1 LRCGGLFL
9 VEKCYLSEKGPRTIV
24 AMKLPRR
31 HFLQQAA
38 GAAALSTTSQIV
50 WAEDYPTR
58 PVRMIVPFAPAGTTD
73 MSARLVGQ
81 WLSERFG
88 QPFVIENRAGA
99 NGNIGTEVALRA
111 TPDGYTLLMVDASPS
126 INASLYERLN
136 FNFVRDAALV
146 ATVARSPFILVIHPS
161 VPART
166 VPEFIA
172 YAKAN
177 PGKINYGSA
186 GPGSTLH
193 VAAELFKIM
202 AGIDLVHVPY
212 RGGGPAI
219 ADAISGQVQAV
230 FIPAPAGIEY
240 VRSSRL
246 RALRVSGATRFEVL
260 PDVPSISEFVSGY
273 EASTWYGVAA
283 PRNTPAAIIDRLNKE
298 INAGLA
304 EPKLKGRFVE
314 LGAEVFSGSP
324 ADFSNLVAA
333 EIEKW
338 GKVIRT
344 ANIKPE

>member
-1 LRCGGLFL
+1 
-9 VEKCYLSEKGPRTIV
+9 
-24 AMKLPRR
+24 MKLPRR
-31 HFLQQAA
+31 NFLHLAA
-38 GAAALSTTSQIV
+38 GAAALPAVSRIARAQ
-50 WAEDYPTR
+50 AYPSR
-58 PVRMIVPFAPAGTTD
+58 PVRMVVPFAPAGTTD
-73 MSARLVGQ
+73 ISARLIGQ

-88 QPFVIENRAGA
+88 QQFVIENRAGA
-99 NGNIGTEVALRA
+99 NGNIGTEVVLRS
-111 TPDGYTLLMVDASPS
+111 TPDGYTLLMIDASPS
-126 INASLYERLN
+126 INATLYERLN

-172 YAKAN
+172 HAKAN
-177 PGKINYGSA
+177 PGRISYGSA

-202 AGIDLVHVPY
+202 TGVDLLHVPY

-219 ADAISGQVQAV
+219 ADAIAGQVQVV

-240 VRSSRL
+240 VRSGRL
-246 RALRVSGATRFEVL
+246 RALGVSSATRFEVL
-260 PDVPSISEFVSGY
+260 PDVPSVSEFVSGY
-273 EASTWYGVAA
+273 EASTWHGVAA
-283 PRNTPAAIIDRLNKE
+283 PRNTPATIIDSLNKE

-304 EPKLKGRFVE
+304 EPKLKARFVE
-314 LGAEVFSGSP
+314 LGAEVFPGSP

-333 EIEKW
+333 ETEKW
-338 GKVIRT
+338 GKVIRA

>member
-1 LRCGGLFL
+1 
-9 VEKCYLSEKGPRTIV
+9 
-24 AMKLPRR
+24 
-31 HFLQQAA
+31 
-38 GAAALSTTSQIV
+38 
-50 WAEDYPTR
+50 
-58 PVRMIVPFAPAGTTD
+58 MIVPFAPAGTTD
-73 MSARLVGQ
+73 ISARLVGQ

-88 QPFVIENRAGA
+88 QSFVIENRAGA
-99 NGNIGTEVALRA
+99 NGNLGTEVALRA

-126 INASLYERLN
+126 INATLYERLN

-202 AGIDLVHVPY
+202 AGVDLVHVPY

-240 VRSSRL
+240 VRSDRL
-246 RALRVSGATRFEVL
+246 RALGVSSATRFEVL

-273 EASTWYGVAA
+273 EASTWYGLAA
-283 PRNTPAAIIDRLNKE
+283 PRNTPAVIIDSLNKE

>member
-1 LRCGGLFL
+1 M
-9 VEKCYLSEKGPRTIV
+9 V
-24 AMKLPRR
+24 
-31 HFLQQAA
+31 
-38 GAAALSTTSQIV
+38 
-50 WAEDYPTR
+50 
-58 PVRMIVPFAPAGTTD
+58 VPFAPAGTTD
-73 MSARLVGQ
+73 ISARLIGQ

-88 QPFVIENRAGA
+88 QQFVIENRAGA
-99 NGNIGTEVALRA
+99 NGNIGTEVVLRS
-111 TPDGYTLLMVDASPS
+111 TPDGYTLLMIDASPS
-126 INASLYERLN
+126 INATLYERLN

-172 YAKAN
+172 HAKAN
-177 PGKINYGSA
+177 PGRISYGSA

-202 AGIDLVHVPY
+202 TGVDLLHVPY

-219 ADAISGQVQAV
+219 ADAIAGQVQVV

-240 VRSSRL
+240 VRSGRL
-246 RALRVSGATRFEVL
+246 RALGVSSATRFEVL
-260 PDVPSISEFVSGY
+260 PDVPSVSEFVSGY
-273 EASTWYGVAA
+273 EASTWHGVAA
-283 PRNTPAAIIDRLNKE
+283 PRNTPATIIDSLNKE

-304 EPKLKGRFVE
+304 EPKLKARFVE
-314 LGAEVFSGSP
+314 LGAEVFPGSP

-333 EIEKW
+333 ETEKW
-338 GKVIRT
+338 GKVIRA

>member
-1 LRCGGLFL
+1 M
-9 VEKCYLSEKGPRTIV
+9 V
-24 AMKLPRR
+24 
-31 HFLQQAA
+31 
-38 GAAALSTTSQIV
+38 
-50 WAEDYPTR
+50 
-58 PVRMIVPFAPAGTTD
+58 VPFAPAGTTD
-73 MSARLVGQ
+73 ISARLIGQ
-81 WLSERFG
+81 WLSERLG
-88 QPFVIENRAGA
+88 QQFVLENRPGA
-99 NGNIGTEVALRA
+99 NGNIDTEVVLRS
-111 TPDGYTLLMVDASPS
+111 TPDGYTLLMIDASPS
-126 INASLYERLN
+126 INATLYERLN

-146 ATVARSPFILVIHPS
+146 ATVVRSPFILVVHPS

-186 GPGSTLH
+186 GLGSTLH

-202 AGIDLVHVPY
+202 TGVDLVHVPY

-240 VRSSRL
+240 VRSGRL
-246 RALRVSGATRFEVL
+246 RALGVSGATRFEVL
-260 PDVPSISEFVSGY
+260 PDVPSVSEFVSGY

-283 PRNTPAAIIDRLNKE
+283 PRNTPAMIIDGLNKE

-304 EPKLKGRFVE
+304 EPKLKARFVE
-314 LGAEVFSGSP
+314 LGAEVFPGSP

-333 EIEKW
+333 ETEKW
-338 GKVIRT
+338 GKVIRA

>member
-1 LRCGGLFL
+1 
-9 VEKCYLSEKGPRTIV
+9 
-24 AMKLPRR
+24 MKLPRR
-31 HFLQQAA
+31 RFLYLAA
-38 GAAALSTTSQIV
+38 GATALPTVSRIARAQ
-50 WAEDYPTR
+50 AYPTR
-58 PVRMIVPFAPAGTTD
+58 PVRMVVPFAPAGTTD
-73 MSARLVGQ
+73 ISARLIGQ

-88 QPFVIENRAGA
+88 QQFVIENRAGA
-99 NGNIGTEVALRA
+99 NGNIGTEVVLRS
-111 TPDGYTLLMVDASPS
+111 TPDGYTLLMIDASPS
-126 INASLYERLN
+126 INATLYERLN

-172 YAKAN
+172 HAKAN
-177 PGKINYGSA
+177 PGRISYGSA

-202 AGIDLVHVPY
+202 TGVDLLHVPY

-219 ADAISGQVQAV
+219 ADAIAGQVQVV

-240 VRSSRL
+240 VRSGRL
-246 RALRVSGATRFEVL
+246 RALGVSSATRFEVL
-260 PDVPSISEFVSGY
+260 PDVPSVSEFVSGY
-273 EASTWYGVAA
+273 EASTWHGVAA
-283 PRNTPAAIIDRLNKE
+283 PRNTPATIIDSLNKE

-304 EPKLKGRFVE
+304 EPKLKARFVE
-314 LGAEVFSGSP
+314 LGAEVFPGSP

-333 EIEKW
+333 ETEKW
-338 GKVIRT
+338 GKVIRA

>member
-1 LRCGGLFL
+1 
-9 VEKCYLSEKGPRTIV
+9 
-24 AMKLPRR
+24 MKLPRR
-31 HFLQQAA
+31 AFLRLTA
-38 GAAALSTTSQIV
+38 GAAALPATSRIAMAQV
-50 WAEDYPTR
+50 YPSR
-58 PVRMIVPFAPAGTTD
+58 PVRMVVPFAPAGTTD
-73 MSARLVGQ
+73 ISARLIGQ

-88 QPFVIENRAGA
+88 QQFVIENRAGA
-99 NGNIGTEVALRA
+99 NGNIGTEVVLRSA
-111 TPDGYTLLMVDASPS
+111 PDGYTLLMIDASTS
-126 INASLYERLN
+126 INATLYERLN

-146 ATVARSPFILVIHPS
+146 ATVVRSPFILVVHPS

-186 GPGSTLH
+186 GLGSTLH

-202 AGIDLVHVPY
+202 TGVDLVHVPY

-240 VRSSRL
+240 VRSGRL
-246 RALRVSGATRFEVL
+246 RALGVSGATRFEVL
-260 PDVPSISEFVSGY
+260 PDVPSVSEFVSGY

-283 PRNTPAAIIDRLNKE
+283 PRNTPAMIIDGLNKE

-304 EPKLKGRFVE
+304 EPKLKARFVE
-314 LGAEVFSGSP
+314 LGAEVFPGSP

-333 EIEKW
+333 ETEKW
-338 GKVIRT
+338 GKVIRA

>member
-1 LRCGGLFL
+1 
-9 VEKCYLSEKGPRTIV
+9 
-24 AMKLPRR
+24 M
-31 HFLQQAA
+31 
-38 GAAALSTTSQIV
+38 
-50 WAEDYPTR
+50 
-58 PVRMIVPFAPAGTTD
+58 
-73 MSARLVGQ
+73 
-81 WLSERFG
+81 
-88 QPFVIENRAGA
+88 
-99 NGNIGTEVALRA
+99 
-111 TPDGYTLLMVDASPS
+111 
-126 INASLYERLN
+126 
-136 FNFVRDAALV
+136 RDAAFV
-146 ATVARSPFILVIHPS
+146 ATVVRSPFILVVHPS

-186 GPGSTLH
+186 GLGSTLH

-202 AGIDLVHVPY
+202 TGVDLVHVPY

-240 VRSSRL
+240 VRSGRL
-246 RALRVSGATRFEVL
+246 RALGVSGATRFEVL
-260 PDVPSISEFVSGY
+260 PDVPSVSEFVSGY

-283 PRNTPAAIIDRLNKE
+283 PRNTPAMIIDGLNKE

-304 EPKLKGRFVE
+304 EPKLKARFVE
-314 LGAEVFSGSP
+314 LGAEVFPGSP

-333 EIEKW
+333 ETEKW
-338 GKVIRT
+338 GKVIRA

>member
-1 LRCGGLFL
+1 
-9 VEKCYLSEKGPRTIV
+9 
-24 AMKLPRR
+24 MKLPRR
-31 HFLQQAA
+31 QFLHLAA
-38 GAAALSTTSQIV
+38 GAAALPAVSRIARAQ
-50 WAEDYPTR
+50 AYPTR
-58 PVRMIVPFAPAGTTD
+58 PVRMIVPFPPAGTTD
-73 MSARLVGQ
+73 ISARLIGQ

-99 NGNIGTEVALRA
+99 NGNIGTEVALRS

-126 INASLYERLN
+126 INATLYDRLN
-136 FNFVRDAALV
+136 FNFVRDAAPV
-146 ATVARSPFILVIHPS
+146 TTVARSPFILVIHPS

-172 YAKAN
+172 HAKTN

-193 VAAELFKIM
+193 VTAELFKIM
-202 AGIDLVHVPY
+202 TGVDLVHVPY

-240 VRSSRL
+240 VRSGRL
-246 RALRVSGATRFEVL
+246 RALGVSSAARFEVL
-260 PDVPSISEFVSGY
+260 PDVPSISEFISGY
-273 EASTWYGVAA
+273 EASTWWGVAA
-283 PRNTPAAIIDRLNKE
+283 PRNTPAIIIDSLNKQ

-304 EPKLKGRFVE
+304 EPKLKARFVE
-314 LGAEVFSGSP
+314 LGAEVFPGSSV
-324 ADFSNLVAA
+324 DFGNLIAS
-333 EIEKW
+333 ETEKW

>member
-1 LRCGGLFL
+1 
-9 VEKCYLSEKGPRTIV
+9 
-24 AMKLPRR
+24 MKLPRR
-31 HFLQQAA
+31 NFLHLAA
-38 GAAALSTTSQIV
+38 GAAALPAVSRIA
-50 WAEDYPTR
+50 WAQAYPTR
-58 PVRMIVPFAPAGTTD
+58 PVRMVVPFAPAGTTD
-73 MSARLVGQ
+73 ISARLIGQ

-88 QPFVIENRAGA
+88 QQFVIENRAGA
-99 NGNIGTEVALRA
+99 NGNIGTEVVLRS
-111 TPDGYTLLMVDASPS
+111 TPDGYTLLMIDASPS
-126 INASLYERLN
+126 INATLYERLN

-172 YAKAN
+172 HAKAN
-177 PGKINYGSA
+177 PGRISYGSA

-202 AGIDLVHVPY
+202 TGVDLLHVPY

-219 ADAISGQVQAV
+219 ADAIAGQVQVV

-240 VRSSRL
+240 VRSGRL
-246 RALRVSGATRFEVL
+246 RALGVSSATRFEVL
-260 PDVPSISEFVSGY
+260 PDVPSVSEFVSGY
-273 EASTWYGVAA
+273 EASTWHGVAA
-283 PRNTPAAIIDRLNKE
+283 PRNTPATIIDSLNKE

-304 EPKLKGRFVE
+304 EPKLKARFVE
-314 LGAEVFSGSP
+314 LGAEVFPGSP

-333 EIEKW
+333 ETEKW
-338 GKVIRT
+338 GKVIRA

>member
-1 LRCGGLFL
+1 
-9 VEKCYLSEKGPRTIV
+9 
-24 AMKLPRR
+24 MKLPRR
-31 HFLQQAA
+31 AFLRLTA
-38 GAAALSTTSQIV
+38 GAAALPATSRIAMAQV
-50 WAEDYPTR
+50 YPSR
-58 PVRMIVPFAPAGTTD
+58 PVRMVVPFAPAGTTD
-73 MSARLVGQ
+73 ISARLIGQ

-88 QPFVIENRAGA
+88 QQFVIENRAGA
-99 NGNIGTEVALRA
+99 NGNIGTEVVLRSA
-111 TPDGYTLLMVDASPS
+111 PDGYTLLMIDASPS
-126 INASLYERLN
+126 INATLYERLN
-136 FNFVRDAALV
+136 FNFVRDAAFV
-146 ATVARSPFILVIHPS
+146 ATVVRSPFILVVHPS

-186 GPGSTLH
+186 GLGSTLH

-202 AGIDLVHVPY
+202 TSVDLVHVPY

-240 VRSSRL
+240 VRSGRL
-246 RALRVSGATRFEVL
+246 RALGVSSATRFEVL
-260 PDVPSISEFVSGY
+260 PDVPSVSEFVSGY

-283 PRNTPAAIIDRLNKE
+283 PRNTPAMIIDGLNKE

-304 EPKLKGRFVE
+304 EPKLKARFVE
-314 LGAEVFSGSP
+314 LGAEVFPGSP

-333 EIEKW
+333 ETEKW
-338 GKVIRT
+338 GKVIRA

>member
-1 LRCGGLFL
+1 
-9 VEKCYLSEKGPRTIV
+9 
-24 AMKLPRR
+24 MKLPRR
-31 HFLQQAA
+31 NFLRLAA
-38 GAAALSTTSQIV
+38 GAAALPAVSRSG
-50 WAEDYPTR
+50 WAQAYPTR
-58 PVRMIVPFAPAGTTD
+58 PVRMIVPFAPAGVTD
-73 MSARLVGQ
+73 ISARLIAQ
-81 WLSERFG
+81 WLSERLG

-126 INASLYERLN
+126 INATLYEKLN

-146 ATVARSPFILVIHPS
+146 ASVARSPFILVIHPS

-202 AGIDLVHVPY
+202 TGVDLVHVPY

-219 ADAISGQVQAV
+219 ADAIGGQVQTV

-240 VRSSRL
+240 VRSGRL
-246 RALRVSGATRFEVL
+246 RALGVSSATRFEVL
-260 PDVPSISEFVSGY
+260 PDVPSVSEFVSGY
-273 EASTWYGVAA
+273 EVSTWWGVAA
-283 PRNTPAAIIDRLNKE
+283 PHNTPAMIIDSLNKQ

-304 EPKLKGRFVE
+304 EPKLKARFVE
-314 LGAEVFSGSP
+314 LGAEVFPGSP
-324 ADFSNLVAA
+324 ADFSNLVAS
-333 EIEKW
+333 ETEKW
-338 GKVIRT
+338 AKVIRT

>member
-1 LRCGGLFL
+1 
-9 VEKCYLSEKGPRTIV
+9 
-24 AMKLPRR
+24 MKLPRR
-31 HFLQQAA
+31 RFLYLAA
-38 GAAALSTTSQIV
+38 GATALPTVSRIARAQ
-50 WAEDYPTR
+50 AYPTR
-58 PVRMIVPFAPAGTTD
+58 PVRMVVPFAPAGTTD
-73 MSARLVGQ
+73 ISARLIGQ

-88 QPFVIENRAGA
+88 QQFVIENRAGA
-99 NGNIGTEVALRA
+99 NGNIGTEVVLRS
-111 TPDGYTLLMVDASPS
+111 TPDGYTLLMIDASPS
-126 INASLYERLN
+126 INATLYERLN

-172 YAKAN
+172 HAKAN
-177 PGKINYGSA
+177 PGRISYGSA

-202 AGIDLVHVPY
+202 TGVDLLHVPY

-219 ADAISGQVQAV
+219 ADAIAGQVQVV

-240 VRSSRL
+240 VRSGRL
-246 RALRVSGATRFEVL
+246 RALGVSSATRFEVL
-260 PDVPSISEFVSGY
+260 PDVPSVSEFVSGY
-273 EASTWYGVAA
+273 EASTWHGVAA
-283 PRNTPAAIIDRLNKE
+283 PRNTPATIIDSLNKE

-304 EPKLKGRFVE
+304 EPKLKARFVE
-314 LGAEVFSGSP
+314 LGAEVFPGSP

-333 EIEKW
+333 ETEKW
-338 GKVIRT
+338 AKVIRA

>member
-1 LRCGGLFL
+1 
-9 VEKCYLSEKGPRTIV
+9 
-24 AMKLPRR
+24 MKLPRR
-31 HFLQQAA
+31 KFLHLTA
-38 GAAALSTTSQIV
+38 GAAALPAVSRIA
-50 WAEDYPTR
+50 WAQAYPTR
-58 PVRMIVPFAPAGTTD
+58 PVRMVVPFAPAGTTD
-73 MSARLVGQ
+73 ISARLIGQ

-88 QPFVIENRAGA
+88 QQFVIENRAGA
-99 NGNIGTEVALRA
+99 NGNIGTEVVLRS
-111 TPDGYTLLMVDASPS
+111 TPDGYTLLMIDASPS
-126 INASLYERLN
+126 INATLYERLN

-172 YAKAN
+172 HAKAN
-177 PGKINYGSA
+177 PGRISYGSA

-202 AGIDLVHVPY
+202 TGVDLLHVPY

-219 ADAISGQVQAV
+219 ADAVAGQVQVV

-240 VRSSRL
+240 VRSGRL
-246 RALRVSGATRFEVL
+246 RALGVSSATRFEVL
-260 PDVPSISEFVSGY
+260 PDVPSVSEFVSGY
-273 EASTWYGVAA
+273 EASTWHGVAA
-283 PRNTPAAIIDRLNKE
+283 PRNTPATIIDSLNKE

-304 EPKLKGRFVE
+304 EPKLKARFVE
-314 LGAEVFSGSP
+314 LGAEVFPGSP

-333 EIEKW
+333 ETEKW
-338 GKVIRT
+338 GKVIRA

>member
-1 LRCGGLFL
+1 M
-9 VEKCYLSEKGPRTIV
+9 V
-24 AMKLPRR
+24 
-31 HFLQQAA
+31 
-38 GAAALSTTSQIV
+38 
-50 WAEDYPTR
+50 
-58 PVRMIVPFAPAGTTD
+58 VPFAPAGTTD
-73 MSARLVGQ
+73 ISARLIGQ

-88 QPFVIENRAGA
+88 QQFVIENRAGA
-99 NGNIGTEVALRA
+99 NGNIGTEVVLRS
-111 TPDGYTLLMVDASPS
+111 TPDGYTLLMIDASPS
-126 INASLYERLN
+126 INATLYERLN

-146 ATVARSPFILVIHPS
+146 ATVARSPFILGIHPS

-172 YAKAN
+172 HAKAN
-177 PGKINYGSA
+177 PGRISYGSA

-202 AGIDLVHVPY
+202 TGVDLLHVPY

-219 ADAISGQVQAV
+219 ADAIAEQVQVV

-240 VRSSRL
+240 VRSGRL
-246 RALRVSGATRFEVL
+246 RALGVSSATRFEVL
-260 PDVPSISEFVSGY
+260 PDVPSVSEFVSGY

-283 PRNTPAAIIDRLNKE
+283 PRNTPATIIDSLNKE

-304 EPKLKGRFVE
+304 EPKLKARFVE
-314 LGAEVFSGSP
+314 LGAEVFPGSP

-333 EIEKW
+333 ETEKW
-338 GKVIRT
+338 GKVIRA

>member
-1 LRCGGLFL
+1 
-9 VEKCYLSEKGPRTIV
+9 
-24 AMKLPRR
+24 MKLPRR
-31 HFLQQAA
+31 TFLHLAA
-38 GAAALSTTSQIV
+38 GAAALPVVSRVARAQ
-50 WAEDYPTR
+50 AYPSR
-58 PVRMIVPFAPAGTTD
+58 PVRMVVPFAPAGTTD
-73 MSARLVGQ
+73 ISARLIGQ

-88 QPFVIENRAGA
+88 QQFVIENRAGA
-99 NGNIGTEVALRA
+99 NGNIGTEVVLRS
-111 TPDGYTLLMVDASPS
+111 TPDGYTLLMIDASPS
-126 INASLYERLN
+126 INATLYERLN

-172 YAKAN
+172 HAKAN
-177 PGKINYGSA
+177 PGRISYGSA

-202 AGIDLVHVPY
+202 TGVDLLHVPY

-219 ADAISGQVQAV
+219 ADAIAGQVQVV

-240 VRSSRL
+240 VRSGRL
-246 RALRVSGATRFEVL
+246 RALGVSSATRFEVL
-260 PDVPSISEFVSGY
+260 PDVPSVSEFVSGY
-273 EASTWYGVAA
+273 EASTWHGVTA
-283 PRNTPAAIIDRLNKE
+283 PRNTPATIIDSLNKE

-304 EPKLKGRFVE
+304 EPKLKARFVE
-314 LGAEVFSGSP
+314 LGAEVFPGSP

-333 EIEKW
+333 ETEKW
-338 GKVIRT
+338 GKVIRA

>member
-1 LRCGGLFL
+1 
-9 VEKCYLSEKGPRTIV
+9 
-24 AMKLPRR
+24 MKLPRR
-31 HFLQQAA
+31 KFLHLTA
-38 GAAALSTTSQIV
+38 GAAALPAVSRIA
-50 WAEDYPTR
+50 WAQAYPTR
-58 PVRMIVPFAPAGTTD
+58 PVRMVVPFAPAGTTD
-73 MSARLVGQ
+73 ISARLIGQ

-88 QPFVIENRAGA
+88 QQFVIENRAGA
-99 NGNIGTEVALRA
+99 NGNIGTEVVLRS
-111 TPDGYTLLMVDASPS
+111 TPDGYTLLMIDASPS
-126 INASLYERLN
+126 INATLYERLN

-172 YAKAN
+172 HAKAN
-177 PGKINYGSA
+177 PGRISYGSA

-202 AGIDLVHVPY
+202 TGVDLLHVPY

-219 ADAISGQVQAV
+219 ADAIAGQVQVV

-240 VRSSRL
+240 VRSGRL
-246 RALRVSGATRFEVL
+246 RALGVSSATRFEVL
-260 PDVPSISEFVSGY
+260 PDVPSVSEFVSGY
-273 EASTWYGVAA
+273 EASTWHGVAA
-283 PRNTPAAIIDRLNKE
+283 PRNTPATIIDSLNKE

-304 EPKLKGRFVE
+304 EPKLKARFVE
-314 LGAEVFSGSP
+314 LGAEVFPGSP

-333 EIEKW
+333 ETEKW
-338 GKVIRT
+338 GKVIRA